1 MSFISE
7 FLSQACFLD
16 SCSDQATQ
24 QVSGGLQAAPSYDA
38 SADVT
43 ALDKAIKTKGV
54 DEATITNILT
64 KRTNAQRQAIKAA
77 YQSTTGKPLEEALKK
92 ALSGPYEEVVLAL
105 LKTPA
110 DYDAESLKYATKG
123 LGTDEDT
130 LIEILA
136 SRSNREIQAIKIAYK
151 EKFKTDLAKD
161 ITSDTS
167 GHFQKG
173 LLALLETARNED
185 TRVNDE
191 LVDNDARALFE
202 AAEQKK
208 KADVPVLINILASR
222 SFPHLQKVFQR
233 YKSYSKHEVG
243 KVMDLELKGDIEKLL
258 TAIVKVASCRAAFFA
273 ERLYFAMKGSGTK
286 DKVLIRNIV
295 SRSESE
301 MNDIR
306 TQYKRMY
313 NIALR
318 QAVLDEVKGD
328 YQTIL
333 LALIGGA

>member
-7 FLSQACFLD
+7 FLSQALFLD

-24 QVSGGLQAAPSYDA
+24 QVSGGLQTAPSYDA

-92 ALSGPYEEVVLAL
+92 ALSGHYEEVVLAL

-110 DYDAESLKYATKG
+110 EYDAEELKFATKG

-136 SRSNREIQAIKIAYK
+136 SRTNREIQAIKVAYK
-151 EKFKTDLAKD
+151 EKFKTELAKD

-173 LLALLETARNED
+173 LLALLEASRSED

-191 LVDNDARALFE
+191 LVDNDARVFGNFFTAPFTLERFV
-202 AAEQKK
+202 A
-208 KADVPVLINILASR
+208 R
-222 SFPHLQKVFQR
+222 SAKTLSIQNATYFN
-233 YKSYSKHEVG
+233 
-243 KVMDLELKGDIEKLL
+243 GDSSHMSSQMPR
-258 TAIVKVASCRAAFFA
+258 V
-273 ERLYFAMKGSGTK
+273 
-286 DKVLIRNIV
+286 
-295 SRSESE
+295 
-301 MNDIR
+301 
-306 TQYKRMY
+306 
-313 NIALR
+313 
-318 QAVLDEVKGD
+318 
-328 YQTIL
+328 
-333 LALIGGA
+333 

>member
-1 MSFISE
+1 M
-7 FLSQACFLD
+7 D

-24 QVSGGLQAAPSYDA
+24 QVSGGLQTAPSYDA

-92 ALSGPYEEVVLAL
+92 ALSGHYEEVVLAL

-110 DYDAESLKYATKG
+110 EYDAEELKFATKG

-136 SRSNREIQAIKIAYK
+136 SRTNREIQAIKVAYK
-151 EKFKTDLAKD
+151 EKFKTELAKD

-173 LLALLETARNED
+173 LLALLEASRSED

-202 AAEQKK
+202 AGEKKK
-208 KADVPVLINILASR
+208 KADVPVLIHILTSR
-222 SFPHLQKVFQR
+222 SYAHLQKVFQR
-233 YKSYSKHEVG
+233 YTKYSKHDVG
-243 KVMDLELKGDIEKLL
+243 KAMDLELKGDIEKLL
-258 TAIVKVASCRAAFFA
+258 TAIVKVTSCRAAFFA
-273 ERLYFAMKGSGTK
+273 ERLHLAMKGSGTK
-286 DKVLIRNIV
+286 HRALIRNVV
-295 SRSESE
+295 SHSENE

-306 TQYKRMY
+306 PQYKRMFTT
-313 NIALR
+313 ALR